1 MEVNMDFFD
10 KATRVAKNVGDNV
23 KNSAKTVYN
32 STKEQSEL
40 AGLNVQKANIERKL
54 NTGYA
59 EIGKRYVEY
68 IALCDTEAVFQVDD
82 IMESMQS
89 DLEKLDEVKTQI
101 ADMEAAIKQNN
112 LEKLQKKSEEE
123 YQSEKRKLDKALEM
137 DIISAEDYDVKLAAA
152 QKKLDNYEV
161 LRKLELQYEM
171 DIITKAEYKEK
182 VKAVLE

>member
-1 MEVNMDFFD
+1 MDFFD

-123 YQSEKRKLDKALEM
+123 YQAVKRKLDKALEM
-137 DIISAEDYDVKLAAA
+137 DIISAEDYDAKLAAA

-171 DIITKAEYKEK
+171 DIITKAEYEEK